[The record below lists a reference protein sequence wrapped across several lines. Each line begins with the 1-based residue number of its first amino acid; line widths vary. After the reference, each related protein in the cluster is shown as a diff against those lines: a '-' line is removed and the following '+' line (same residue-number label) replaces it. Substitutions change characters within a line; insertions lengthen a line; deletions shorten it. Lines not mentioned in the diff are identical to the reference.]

1 MATSGIMAKNNFV
14 SQSELL
20 AWLNST
26 LALKLEKIEDTCS
39 GAVACQLFDALHG
52 PGTINM
58 KRVDFNVKSDY
69 EFVQN
74 YKELQKGFVKH
85 RVDRAF
91 HVAQL
96 SKGKRQDNMEF
107 MQWMYGYWGETVAN
121 GGGMVEGYD
130 AVGRRERLCKTG
142 DWKKFSTGVSGPVRV
157 AGTAATAARSQAEP
171 APLVPLVPSA
181 PSAPSAKKSVALGT
195 KHAVSAVATT
205 GSAGIKAHHGGVDPE
220 LLEKER
226 QEKASLLSEVTEL
239 KLKIDTAERERD
251 FYFDKLRQIEIM
263 CQAPEL
269 ADEKVLRVVESVLY
283 AADAEEARK
292 IMVEAEGTLGVHLVP
307 EEEGGVGGDVAGD
320 VGSHVEA
327 VEAFL
332 TSE

>member
-26 LALKLEKIEDTCS
+26 LALKLDKIEDTCS

-107 MQWMYGYWGETVAN
+107 MQFLYGYWQETVAN

-142 DWKKFSTGVSGPVRV
+142 DCRKFSTGVSGPVRV
-157 AGTAATAARSQAEP
+157 AGVSTVATIATTTVARPQAEP
-171 APLVPLVPSA
+171 IT
-181 PSAPSAKKSVALGT
+181 SAKKTVPLGR
-195 KHAVSAVATT
+195 KPAVSAVATADNT
-205 GSAGIKAHHGGVDPE
+205 ATAGIKAHHGGVDPE

-226 QEKASLLSEVTEL
+226 QEKVSLLSEVTEL

-292 IMVEAEGTLGVHLVP
+292 IMIEAEGTLGVQLVP
-307 EEEGGVGGDVAGD
+307 KEEGGAGGVAGD
-320 VGSHVEA
+320 VENHVEA

-332 TSE
+332 MSE

>member
-1 MATSGIMAKNNFV
+1 M
-14 SQSELL
+14 
-20 AWLNST
+20 
-26 LALKLEKIEDTCS
+26 
-39 GAVACQLFDALHG
+39 
-52 PGTINM
+52 
-58 KRVDFNVKSDY
+58 
-69 EFVQN
+69 
-74 YKELQKGFVKH
+74 
-85 RVDRAF
+85 
-91 HVAQL
+91 
-96 SKGKRQDNMEF
+96 
-107 MQWMYGYWGETVAN
+107 
-121 GGGMVEGYD
+121 
-130 AVGRRERLCKTG
+130 
-142 DWKKFSTGVSGPVRV
+142 
-157 AGTAATAARSQAEP
+157 
-171 APLVPLVPSA
+171 
-181 PSAPSAKKSVALGT
+181 ALGT

-320 VGSHVEA
+320 VGNHVEA

>member
-1 MATSGIMAKNNFV
+1 MEAGWSRGMMRWEGGSDCARRATGR
-14 SQSELL
+14 
-20 AWLNST
+20 NS
-26 LALKLEKIEDTCS
+26 A
-39 GAVACQLFDALHG
+39 
-52 PGTINM
+52 PG
-58 KRVDFNVKSDY
+58 S
-69 EFVQN
+69 
-74 YKELQKGFVKH
+74 
-85 RVDRAF
+85 VDRCGSRG
-91 HVAQL
+91 L
-96 SKGKRQDNMEF
+96 PPLPPLPPGP
-107 MQWMYGYWGETVAN
+107 
-121 GGGMVEGYD
+121 
-130 AVGRRERLCKTG
+130 RRSRC
-142 DWKKFSTGVSGPVRV
+142 
-157 AGTAATAARSQAEP
+157 QAEP
-171 APLVPLVPSA
+171 APSV
-181 PSAPSAKKSVALGT
+181 PSAKKSVALGT

-205 GSAGIKAHHGGVDPE
+205 GSAGIKAYHGGVDPE

-320 VGSHVEA
+320 VGNHVEA